1 MTDLFIKR
9 PIATALITF
18 GLIFLGLTAYKSLP
32 VSEMPAI
39 DFPTIQVSA
48 NLPGADPE
56 TMASSVATPLEK
68 QLATISGITSMNSV
82 NTLGQ
87 TSITLQFELNRNID
101 GAGSDVQTAISAAT
115 GYLPPNLPNPPTYQK
130 VNPAD
135 VPVLYIGMR
144 SATLPL
150 YKLTEFAKTF
160 VSQRISMSSGVAQVL
175 IYGDQTYSPRV
186 RLDPDKLAA
195 YNLSINQVAEA
206 IQSENVNLPTG
217 SLYGQVKLFT
227 IKARGMLM
235 NAKHYLNQIVAWR
248 GSKPI
253 RISDVGT
260 AVNSTINDKNASYHN
275 QQPSLTIAVRRQ
287 PGTNTI
293 KVVDD
298 IKALLPS
305 IQATLPQSVEFEVM
319 FDRSQT
325 IRESVE
331 DVKLTM
337 ALAVS
342 LVVVVVFLFLK
353 NIRATII
360 ASLALPAALIGTFAI
375 MKEMGFSLD
384 NLSLMALTLAVGFIV
399 DDAIVMLENIVRH
412 MEMGKPPMMASL
424 EGARQIGFTIVSMT
438 LSLAVVFVPIMFMA
452 GILGRILN
460 ELAVTI
466 TIAILVSGFVTL
478 SFTPMLCSQFLRH
491 GSVGHSGKVFKFVEG
506 LYEKSLRFVLRHRF
520 ATLMASFGILALT
533 LWLFTK
539 VPTGFIPTT
548 DTGFIFGYAQ
558 AEQSASFE
566 TMKTRLLDVSGRIS
580 PNPNVH
586 KVVGIVGVGGPNTSM
601 NNAAFFT
608 LVKPA
613 SQRKDDI
620 DTVLNQLRGAVSGVS
635 NLRTFMFNPPAIQI
649 GGRSTRA
656 LYQFTILSPEVEKL
670 YAAARDMEAK
680 MRDLPQLR
688 DVNSDMQIDG
698 PQVRL
703 NIDRDKAAS
712 FGISA
717 KAIETALWS
726 AYGAR
731 QISNVY
737 ATTDTYRVVIE
748 VEPRFQTDPA
758 MLSKLYVQPDLEN
771 NKDKNKDKLVP
782 LDNLVE
788 IEEAVGPITVN
799 HTGQLTSVTISFNTA
814 PGYSLGQA
822 VSAIEEMAARELPG
836 EVSHTFEGQAT
847 AFKESAASVPF
858 LLLLAIVVIYIILGV
873 LYESF
878 IHPITIL
885 SGLPSAALGGL
896 ITLLIFGR
904 ELDLY
909 GFVGII
915 MLIGIVKKNAIMVI
929 DFAIESEKSG
939 KSAYDAAFE
948 GCLTRF
954 RPIMMTTVA
963 AIAGIMPIAMAYGAG
978 GEARQP
984 LGLAVAGG
992 LVISQVVTLFLTP
1005 VVYTYLDELQN
1016 WMKRRYERGEA

>member
-1 MTDLFIKR
+1 MTDIFIKR

-18 GLIFLGLTAYKSLP
+18 GLMFLGLTAYRSLP

-48 NLPGADPE
+48 SLPGADPE

-101 GAGSDVQTAISAAT
+101 GAGSDVQTAISAAS

-175 IYGDQTYSPRV
+175 IFGDQTYSPRV

-195 YNLSINQVAEA
+195 YNLSINQVADA
-206 IQSENVNLPTG
+206 IQAENVNLPTG

-227 IKARGMLM
+227 IKAGGMLM

-260 AVNSTINDKNASYHN
+260 AVNSTINDKNASFHN

-337 ALAVS
+337 GLAVA

-353 NIRATII
+353 NVRATII
-360 ASLALPAALIGTFAI
+360 ASLALPAALIGTFAV

-478 SFTPMLCSQFLRH
+478 TFTPMLCSQFLRH
-491 GSVGHSGKVFKFVEG
+491 GTVGHSGKVFSFIEG
-506 LYEKSLRFVLRHRF
+506 LYEKSLRLVLRFRF
-520 ATLMASFGILALT
+520 VTLMASFVILALT

-548 DTGFIFGYAQ
+548 DTGFIYGYAQ

-566 TMKTRLLDVSGRIS
+566 TMKTRLLDISGHIS

-613 SQRKDDI
+613 SKRKDDI
-620 DTVLNQLRGAVSGVS
+620 DAVLNQLRGAVSGVS
-635 NLRTFMFNPPAIQI
+635 NLRAFMFNPPAIQI

-656 LYQFTILSPEVEKL
+656 LYQFTILSPEVQKL
-670 YAAARDMEAK
+670 YAAAREMEVK
-680 MRDLPQLR
+680 MRELPQLR

-731 QISNVY
+731 QVSNVY
-737 ATTDTYRVVIE
+737 ATTDTYRVIVE
-748 VEPRFQTDPA
+748 VEPRFQTDPT

-782 LDNLVE
+782 LDNLVQV
-788 IEEAVGPITVN
+788 EEAVGPITVN

-822 VSAIEEMAARELPG
+822 VSAIEELAEKQLPG

-896 ITLLIFGR
+896 LTLLIFGR

-929 DFAIESEKSG
+929 DFAIESEKTG
-939 KSAYDAAFE
+939 KSAYDAVFD

-978 GEARQP
+978 GNARQP

-992 LVISQVVTLFLTP
+992 LVISQVVTLYLTP
-1005 VVYTYLDELQN
+1005 VMYTYLDELQN
-1016 WMKRRYERGEA
+1016 WMKRRYERSEA

>member
-18 GLIFLGLTAYKSLP
+18 GLMFLGITAYNALP

-48 NLPGADPE
+48 SLPGADPE

-68 QLATISGITSMNSV
+68 QFSTIAGITSMNSV

-87 TSITLQFELNRNID
+87 SVIVLQFELSRNMD
-101 GAGSDVQTAISAAT
+101 GAGSDVQTAISAAS

-144 SATLPL
+144 SKTLPL
-150 YKLTEFAKTF
+150 YKLTDFAKTF
-160 VSQRISMSSGVAQVL
+160 VSQRISMVAGVAQVA
-175 IYGDQTYSPRV
+175 IYGDQTYAARIQMN
-186 RLDPDKLAA
+186 PDKLAA
-195 YNLSINQVAEA
+195 YNLSINQVADA
-206 IQSENVNLPTG
+206 VQAQNVNLPTG
-217 SLYGQVKLFT
+217 SLYGQMKLFT
-227 IKARGMLM
+227 IKAKGMLM
-235 NAKHYLNQIVAWR
+235 NAKHYLDQIVAWR
-248 GSKPI
+248 SGKPI

-260 AVNSTINDKNASYHN
+260 AIDSTINDKNASYHN
-275 QQPSLTIAVRRQ
+275 QDLSLTIAVRRQ

-293 KVVDD
+293 KLVDE
-298 IKALLPS
+298 IKSLLPA
-305 IQATLPQSVEFEVM
+305 IQATLPQSIEFEVM
-319 FDRSQT
+319 YDRSQT
-325 IRESVE
+325 IRESVQ

-337 ALAVS
+337 ALAVA

-353 NIRATII
+353 NVRATVI
-360 ASLALPAALIGTFAI
+360 ASLALPAALIGTFAV
-375 MKEMGFSLD
+375 MKQMGFSLD

-412 MEMGKPPMMASL
+412 MEMGKPPMQASL

-452 GILGRILN
+452 GILGRVLN

-491 GSVGHSGKVFKFVEG
+491 GSVGHSGRFFGVIEK
-506 LYEKSLRFVLRHRF
+506 LYEKSLRYLLKHRF
-520 ATLMASFGILALT
+520 ATLMASFGILGIT

-548 DTGFIFGYAQ
+548 DTGFIFGYAM

-566 TMKTRLLDVSGRIS
+566 TMKKRILNVAGLVAE
-580 PNPNVH
+580 NPNVH
-586 KVVGIVGVGGPNTSM
+586 KVVGVVGVGGPNTSM

-613 SQRKDDI
+613 HDRKDNI
-620 DTVLNQLRGAVSGVS
+620 DTVLAQLRQKVSGV
-635 NLRTFMFNPPAIQI
+635 NDLRIFMFNPPAIQI

-656 LYQFTILSPEVEKL
+656 LYQFTLLSPEVDKL
-670 YAAARDMEAK
+670 YENARKLEGL
-680 MRDLPQLR
+680 MRALPELR

-698 PQVRL
+698 PQILLR
-703 NIDRDKAAS
+703 IDRDKAAS
-712 FGISA
+712 LGVSA

-731 QISNVY
+731 QISNIY

-748 VEPRFQTDPA
+748 VQPEFQLDPEL
-758 MLSKLYVQPDLEN
+758 LSKLYVQPDLED
-771 NKDKNKDKLVP
+771 NKDKNKDKLIQ
-782 LDNLVE
+782 LNNLVA
-788 IEEAVGPITVN
+788 IEQTVGPISVN
-799 HTGQLTSVTISFNTA
+799 HTGQLTSATISFNTA
-814 PGYSLGQA
+814 PGYSLSHA
-822 VSAIEEMAARELPG
+822 VAAIEALAAKELPG
-836 EVSHTFEGQAT
+836 EVSKTFEGQAT
-847 AFKESAASVPF
+847 AFRESAASVPF

-878 IHPITIL
+878 VHPITIL

-939 KSAYDAAFE
+939 KSAYDAVFE
-948 GCLTRF
+948 GCITRF

-963 AIAGIMPIAMAYGAG
+963 AVAGIMPIAMAYGSG

-992 LVISQVVTLFLTP
+992 LAISQVVTLFLTP
-1005 VVYTYLDELQN
+1005 VVYTYLDELQG
-1016 WMKRRYERGEA
+1016 WMKKRYGR